1 MLWWMLFGPPWH
13 GPSGL
18 MDPTVEEMLSVYAAA
33 LRRHQQHL
41 EDCCDRHGWHVL
53 ARHLIE

>member
-13 GPSGL
+13 DPSGL

-33 LRRHQQHL
+33 LRQHQQHL
-41 EDCCDRHGWHVL
+41 EDCCDHDG
-53 ARHLIE
+53 